1 MDSIALHGIEV
12 WAHHGATPEERER
25 GQPFV
30 VHVVLEVDLD
40 AAARSDG
47 LEDTIDYG
55 PLSAEVAEAAS
66 SGPYDLLEAVA
77 GRVLD
82 VVLRDERVAAAE
94 VTVDKPHAPLP
105 VAAGGVSVTLRRERS
120 G

>member
-1 MDSIALHGIEV
+1 MDRIALHGIEV

-30 VHVVLEVDLD
+30 IHLVLELDLD
-40 AAARSDG
+40 PPARSDD
-47 LEDTIDYG
+47 LTDTLDYG
-55 PLSAEVAEAAS
+55 PLSAAVAEAATS
-66 SGPYDLLEAVA
+66 RSCTLIEAVA
-77 GRVLD
+77 GRILD
-82 VVLRDERVAAAE
+82 VALRDGRVAAAE

-105 VAAGGVSVTLRRERS
+105 VTAAGVSVTLRRERS